1 MFQSVIY
8 YYVHVHERHLLFK
21 FNVEDDA
28 ITYLR
33 IKYAG
38 TTFFILCIKAGQT
51 AARWPAT
58 IGPFVAHKFARQSV
72 ERSVFL
78 RICVY
83 SRRLN
88 FKNNYLKIIYLSVL
102 FYILVS

>member
-21 FNVEDDA
+21 FYVEDDA

-38 TTFFILCIKAGQT
+38 TTFSY
-51 AARWPAT
+51 
-58 IGPFVAHKFARQSV
+58 SV
-72 ERSVFL
+72 
-78 RICVY
+78 
-83 SRRLN
+83 SRLA
-88 FKNNYLKIIYLSVL
+88 KP
-102 FYILVS
+102 